1 MGHRQQ
7 KVDEVSRTGYWCG
20 LVGKILSLRQL
31 AYACAVEAVIFRPAK
46 AEGNREN
53 ALRGTSAWHRTD
65 APISAV
71 RFNGLACA
79 GIGYGIVMPGVI
91 KAVIGNVD
99 ERHAGLASGIVMTTL
114 QIGSALGVAIV
125 GGVFY
130 TVLKTQTDIHSHARA
145 FSDAA
150 AINVALLTLGGI
162 LSLLL
167 PNEQRV
173 AGKP

>member
-1 MGHRQQ
+1 
-7 KVDEVSRTGYWCG
+7 
-20 LVGKILSLRQL
+20 
-31 AYACAVEAVIFRPAK
+31 
-46 AEGNREN
+46 
-53 ALRGTSAWHRTD
+53 
-65 APISAV
+65 
-71 RFNGLACA
+71 
-79 GIGYGIVMPGVI
+79 MPGVI